1 MTARSGTI
9 VLFNRVIYFHL
20 GWNDAEE
27 TCAGGLS
34 RLFPIPRPE
43 PLYCPITTAAAET
56 RFASLEWILFG
67 RSSPTC
73 GISLLWIRVICSML
87 SSYLRMLFDRTAADE
102 ACWQIGFIWNRF
114 SSWKSFSCDINQD
127 MSDCFPSLRT
137 QFFIVFASFWACWLV
152 SAWMLL
158 MHWRTQNTKARHA
171 PFYLKSGT
179 FRRVSDPTN
188 HSLLG
193 TAQHTYLIYSFIILH
208 TLSLL

>member
-43 PLYCPITTAAAET
+43 PLYCPITTVAAET

-87 SSYLRMLFDRTAADE
+87 SSYSRMLFDRTAADE
-102 ACWQIGFIWNRF
+102 ACWQIGFIWNCF

-137 QFFIVFASFWACWLV
+137 QFFIFFCFILSVLIGL
-152 SAWMLL
+152 SANAPHALA
-158 MHWRTQNTKARHA
+158 HSKHKSQKRT
-171 PFYLKSGT
+171 F
-179 FRRVSDPTN
+179 
-188 HSLLG
+188 
-193 TAQHTYLIYSFIILH
+193 
-208 TLSLL
+208 LS